1 MALPLSR
8 AKSDPDEHQ
17 YLESLTPNLLIPAKA
32 GIHHRTVR
40 HSTADDGLAEAVCD
54 SPLRGNDEAVYRQ
67 IAMTDNISPK
77 PPLTRY
83 IAPAIITAFILI
95 AIVIGLAPRGP
106 KGNFIQS
113 SEFQMAID
121 GAPMGQPE
129 PLPGR
134 MTVTAINTFRDRQQ
148 RYCRTFTLEG
158 AIEGNGIVCRQ
169 DGEWLLEGRAA
180 GEEGNRELL
189 AIIERLGGSPL
200 LDIESERQLI
210 AAKWRA

>member
-1 MALPLSR
+1 
-8 AKSDPDEHQ
+8 
-17 YLESLTPNLLIPAKA
+17 
-32 GIHHRTVR
+32 
-40 HSTADDGLAEAVCD
+40 
-54 SPLRGNDEAVYRQ
+54 
-67 IAMTDNISPK
+67 MTEQPK
-77 PPLTRY
+77 PLTRY

-113 SEFQMAID
+113 SEFQLAMD
-121 GAPMGQPE
+121 RAPMGQSQ

-134 MTVTAINTFRDRQQ
+134 MTTIPINTFRDRQD

-158 AIEGNGIVCRQ
+158 AIEGNGIVCRE

-180 GEEGNRELL
+180 ADDGNRELL

-200 LDIESERQLI
+200 LDIEAERRVI
-210 AAKWRA
+210 TSNWAS